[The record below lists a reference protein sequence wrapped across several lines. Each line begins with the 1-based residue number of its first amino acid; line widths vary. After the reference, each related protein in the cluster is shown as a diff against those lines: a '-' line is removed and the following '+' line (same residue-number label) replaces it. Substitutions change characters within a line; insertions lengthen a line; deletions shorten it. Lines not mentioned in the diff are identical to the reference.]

1 MTKASNATISRHL
14 NVDSN
19 LIEAVRAKA
28 AELEQ
33 LVLTV
38 ESHIRDQ
45 HVHAE
50 GMRDLTEQE
59 RLDTARPFRWLD
71 DARHNLQA
79 GVMFLERAIHQ
90 PTTF

>member
-1 MTKASNATISRHL
+1 MQDRKTDHHQL
-14 NVDSN
+14 NVDSS
-19 LIEAVRAKA
+19 LIDAVRAKA

-33 LVLTV
+33 LVMTV

-45 HVHAE
+45 YVHAE
-50 GMRDLTEQE
+50 GTRDLNEQQ
-59 RLDTARPFRWLD
+59 RLESARPFRWLD

-79 GVMFLERAIHQ
+79 GVMFLERAVTQ